1 MYSDPYRR
9 QDGAGWKAKTTAYT
23 AAASI
28 AAACAGSVLGLVG
41 TQLSLPGRAAIASL
55 LALLG
60 LAAGV
65 LDLGSSRLPLLQCD
79 RETPQSWMR
88 FGALRW
94 AAVNGA
100 MLGLGFTS
108 RIGFWLWY
116 VVPTGSLL
124 LGDPWLGAA
133 IYGLYGFVRSGA
145 VWLLVLGKLNRVGRG
160 EPSDWLVMQYWRA
173 RTVAAAQ
180 LVVLA
185 AATVVIV
192 GL

>member
-1 MYSDPYRR
+1 M
-9 QDGAGWKAKTTAYT
+9 AYT
-23 AAASI
+23 MAASLAAA
-28 AAACAGSVLGLVG
+28 GSGGVFGLIG

-60 LAAGV
+60 LAVGV
-65 LDLGSSRLPLLQCD
+65 LDLGSSRLSVLQCD

-116 VVPTGSLL
+116 VVPAGSLL

-145 VWLLVLGKLNRVGRG
+145 IWLLVSGKLNRVGRG
-160 EPSDWLVMQYWRA
+160 EPSDWLIMQYGRA
-173 RTVAAAQ
+173 QTVTAAQ

-185 AATVVIV
+185 AATVLIV
-192 GL
+192 GF